1 MKKFSVAII
10 IGTRPEGIKLYPLIR
25 NFKSRNCFETIVIAT
40 GQHDELIKQV
50 FELFNFEPDYN
61 FDLMHENQSLSALS
75 YRLISSLTACFNQLK
90 PDLVIVQ
97 GDTTSAFI
105 AALSAYYTHTKIAHV
120 EAGLR
125 TFDKSAPFPEEI
137 NRTLISHIA
146 DFHFAPTEN
155 ARANL
160 INEGINSKNIVVTGN
175 TIIDAIKL
183 LLPEIKKKDKKI
195 FKKKLIFA
203 TAHRR
208 ENFGQPFANI
218 SLALQRLSK
227 TNRFK
232 ILLPIHP
239 NPQVKNIFSNIAND
253 NLRLVDPLDYRQCI
267 NFLNQSYLVLT
278 DSGGLVEECAFLGKP
293 VFILREKTERVESV
307 QEGIAKIIGT
317 DPTVIYDEVLKLF
330 HNKKEYKK
338 MACSSQIYGD
348 GTASEKIVNF
358 IWKRFVK

>member
-183 LLPEIKKKDKKI
+183 LLPEIKKKDK
-195 FKKKLIFA
+195 
-203 TAHRR
+203 
-208 ENFGQPFANI
+208 
-218 SLALQRLSK
+218 
-227 TNRFK
+227 
-232 ILLPIHP
+232 
-239 NPQVKNIFSNIAND
+239 
-253 NLRLVDPLDYRQCI
+253 
-267 NFLNQSYLVLT
+267 
-278 DSGGLVEECAFLGKP
+278 
-293 VFILREKTERVESV
+293 
-307 QEGIAKIIGT
+307 
-317 DPTVIYDEVLKLF
+317 
-330 HNKKEYKK
+330 
-338 MACSSQIYGD
+338 
-348 GTASEKIVNF
+348 
-358 IWKRFVK
+358 